1 MKYTECPDFP
11 EDCTEQNEN
20 EDTYYTPETIAWK
33 LYQDDDDKP
42 LTAKLL
48 GFGVDDGTCENEYT
62 FELLLSVFLEMLI
75 HMMKIDSLKN
85 SNDLNDPN
93 DKENTDEVSLEF
105 DFEKF
110 DMNLF
115 FPIIRNKFKKIFY
128 LCSVETYDRND
139 DKDYLLEI
147 VKKRYSRIILRK
159 NKEDSHYFESIGS
172 LDEYDFIPCDG
183 YKQQRQLK
191 NIFSIMSIGPH
202 MYKIRFDKI
211 SLPTK

>member
-11 EDCTEQNEN
+11 KDCPDNHEN
-20 EDTYYTPETIAWK
+20 DDTYYTPETIAWK
-33 LYQDDDDKP
+33 LYQDDDDTP
-42 LTAKLL
+42 LTSKLL

-75 HMMKIDSLKN
+75 HMMKIDSLK
-85 SNDLNDPN
+85 DID
-93 DKENTDEVSLEF
+93 ENTNDISLEIN
-105 DFEKF
+105 FENF
-110 DMNLF
+110 DMSLY